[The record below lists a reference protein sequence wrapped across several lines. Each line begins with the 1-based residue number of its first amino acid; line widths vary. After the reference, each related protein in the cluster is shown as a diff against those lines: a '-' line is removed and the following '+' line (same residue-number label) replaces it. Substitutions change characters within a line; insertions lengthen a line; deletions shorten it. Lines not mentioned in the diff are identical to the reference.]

1 MTFLAIFFAL
11 LFEQVRPL
19 GAHSLPHQLA
29 RLWVQQ
35 VLRGFDA
42 GQRSTAHLAWALIV
56 LLPALLATLA
66 HHLLRLGD
74 NWMGWGLLF
83 ALHVAVLYM
92 TLGFRQF
99 SAYFSSI
106 RDALDAGDETSARAT
121 LSAWA
126 YTTPDAALP
135 QRSDILRC
143 TLAQASVS
151 AHIHV
156 FGVMLAYG
164 LGVLLGLGP
173 AGAIAYRMGEL
184 LARSCNQQNKQHPQN
199 PQSQQNSAPNA
210 ETAPAALGTQ
220 HPISTPMQSLSQNAW
235 HLLNWLPTR
244 ITALLFAIVGNFE
257 DAIACWRA
265 QTQQAV
271 TEQQKHD
278 NSPIIISAA
287 AGAIGVQ
294 MGLEPQAN
302 GSSNL
307 NPPQLGHLQAMVGL
321 VWRAVVVAMT
331 FLALMTVAGIT

>member
-1 MTFLAIFFAL
+1 MTLLAIFFAL

-19 GAHSLPHQLA
+19 GAHSPPHQLA

-42 GQRSTAHLAWALIV
+42 GQHSTARLAWVLIV
-56 LLPALLATLA
+56 LLPAFLATLA
-66 HHLLRLGD
+66 HHLLRMGD
-74 NWMGWGLLF
+74 NWMGWGVLF

-99 SAYFSSI
+99 SAYFSNI
-106 RDALDAGDETSARAT
+106 RDALDAGDEPSARAT
-121 LSAWA
+121 LRAWA
-126 YTTPDAALP
+126 YTTPDAELP

-143 TLAQASVS
+143 ALAQASAS

-156 FGVMLAYG
+156 FGVMLAYS

-173 AGAIAYRMGEL
+173 AGAVTYRMGEL
-184 LARSCNQQNKQHPQN
+184 LARSCNQQNKQYPQN
-199 PQSQQNSAPNA
+199 QQDQHNSAPGA
-210 ETAPAALGTQ
+210 EPAPAALGAK
-220 HPISTPMQSLSQNAW
+220 HPISTPMQNLSQNAW

-244 ITALLFAIVGNFE
+244 VTALLFAIVGNFE

-271 TEQQKHD
+271 TAQQKQD
-278 NSPIIISAA
+278 NNQIIISAA

-294 MGLEPQAN
+294 MGLEPQTN

-307 NPPQLGHLQAMVGL
+307 NQPQLGHLQAMVGL

-331 FLALMTVAGIT
+331 FLALMTIAGIA